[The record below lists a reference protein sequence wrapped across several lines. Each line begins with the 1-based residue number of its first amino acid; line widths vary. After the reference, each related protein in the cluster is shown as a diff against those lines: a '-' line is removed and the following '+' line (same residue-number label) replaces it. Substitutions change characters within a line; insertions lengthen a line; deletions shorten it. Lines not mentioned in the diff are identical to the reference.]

1 MSHARDLNEA
11 FLGSG
16 LRARL
21 GLKDDHSARLWG
33 SLGPFFTGTGPL
45 LVGHN
50 VLGQQRPQSHGWL
63 WLCSTIL
70 STLYEQV

>member
-1 MSHARDLNEA
+1 MCST
-11 FLGSG
+11 SV

-45 LVGHN
+45 LVGHS
-50 VLGQQRPQSHGWL
+50 VLGQQRPTSHGRPRF
-63 WLCSTIL
+63 CSMI
-70 STLYEQV
+70 STLYEQIYDKRPILTY